1 MIIYSGSIGDEIILD
16 TQHSLAGAT
25 KIEMHVRTP
34 SGETVTWEAA
44 PHETEGCITHTTQTG
59 ELVDE
64 GVYIIQAYVEW
75 GGLSKHPGKPVLV
88 HYLDVSY
95 AISINNVR
103 RAIQDKNPERQLL
116 SDEEIY
122 DELVAAEGDS
132 LAASLGCAELL
143 VARGAH
149 KVTKKIGDRKIDYSD
164 LVGHYQ
170 ALAAMLRDKIQ
181 QRDYVVSGRFR
192 AGDVADSGNYPNKL
206 LYSDI

>member
-1 MIIYSGSIGDEIILD
+1 MIIYKGSLGDEIILD
-16 TQHSLAGAT
+16 IGQSLIGAT

-34 SGETVTWEAA
+34 AGSSQVWEATA
-44 PHETEGCITHTTQTG
+44 HATPENITHTTQEG

-64 GVYIIQAYVEW
+64 GVYVIQAYVEW

-103 RAIQDKNPERQLL
+103 RAIQDKNPDRPLL

-122 DELVAAEGDS
+122 DELIAASGDT
-132 LAASLGCAELL
+132 LAASLACAEAL

-149 KVTKKIGDRKIDYSD
+149 KVTKKIGDRQINYSD
-164 LVGHYQ
+164 LLGHYQ
-170 ALAAMLRDKIQ
+170 ALVEVLQAKIQ
-181 QRDYVVSGRFR
+181 QRDFSHGTYRGGKVE
-192 AGDVADSGNYPNKL
+192 DKYPIKF
-206 LYSDI
+206 LYSDAN